1 MTLTASHTY
10 IIIFERWMRMA
21 SSIPEMLRAE
31 CKCEDMAKC
40 MLGLKELDISAY
52 KKLLENGPLTA
63 EQLGDLLERERS
75 TAYRSLQNLISAG
88 LVYRETKSIDIGG
101 YYYEYVAIEPLQVKR
116 MIKKTIDEW
125 YHKMNK
131 LIENF
136 DKELMK

>member
-1 MTLTASHTY
+1 
-10 IIIFERWMRMA
+10 MA

-40 MLGLKELDISAY
+40 VLGLKELDISTY
-52 KKLLENGPLTA
+52 KKLLESGPMTA

-101 YYYEYVAIEPLQVKR
+101 YYYEYVAIEPLKVKQ
-116 MIKKTIDEW
+116 MIKNTIDEW
-125 YHKMNK
+125 YHKMNE

-136 DKELMK
+136 DKELMR